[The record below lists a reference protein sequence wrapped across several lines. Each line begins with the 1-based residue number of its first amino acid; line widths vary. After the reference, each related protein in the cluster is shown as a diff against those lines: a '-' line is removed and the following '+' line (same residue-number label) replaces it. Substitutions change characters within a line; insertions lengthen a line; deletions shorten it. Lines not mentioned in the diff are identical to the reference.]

1 MKMRI
6 IKLFMLPI
14 AAFTLASAAA
24 VSTDTSHESK
34 TTLNMDVYIHNPTEF
49 DCVKVENVA
58 CEIGGGAECTTGGWQ
73 AFGLSTVGCSERLQ
87 RIGG

>member
-24 VSTDTSHESK
+24 VSTDKLHQSK
-34 TTLNMDVYIHNPTEF
+34 AAVNMDVYIHNPTEF
-49 DCVKVENVA
+49 DCLKIENVE
-58 CEIGGGAECTTGGWQ
+58 CEPGSGAECTVGAWQ
-73 AFGLSTVGCSERLQ
+73 AFGLSAVGCSERLQ